1 MQPALPQ
8 SHKPAGTALGDPIEV
23 GAALAVYGDAHRL
36 QPLTLAASKSWVGH
50 AEPAAGLAG
59 LLFGHTASTHGL
71 ALPLMHLRTVNP
83 YVASTLEQQQQAAGR
98 AAVAPALLPKQ
109 AGGLP
114 AAASVRQGAA
124 WGVSAFAFQGTNA
137 HALLAAAPL
146 ESASVHAATAA
157 APAWHNK
164 RLYVLPEAHLLIEAA
179 SVSSRGTAQRRVAF
193 HAELA
198 GASLAFL
205 WDHQVMG
212 KPLFPGELGS

>member
-1 MQPALPQ
+1 M
-8 SHKPAGTALGDPIEV
+8 
-23 GAALAVYGDAHRL
+23 
-36 QPLTLAASKSWVGH
+36 AASKSWVGH

-59 LLFGHTASTHGL
+59 LLFAHAAATNAL

-98 AAVAPALLPKQ
+98 AAVAPAVLPKQ

-114 AAASVRQGAA
+114 VALPGQQGAS
-124 WGVSAFAFQGTNA
+124 WGISAFAFQGTNA

-146 ESASVHAATAA
+146 EAASVAAPTST

-164 RLYVLPEAHLLIEAA
+164 RLYVLPEAHMLIATASLSGPSGAA
-179 SVSSRGTAQRRVAF
+179 QCSVAF

-212 KPLFPGELGS
+212 KPLFPGAPQLVPVCSFVRPGAFGRPGRLMF